1 MTTLQPIIAQLPA
14 KEFNYVMFTC
24 TSVRERR
31 QRFVIIFKTL
41 EGKPRPT
48 EPTLHTSVDPDSLL
62 KCTVH
67 IHAADD
73 YYCLFT
79 VYRLGQLNKQQI

>member
-1 MTTLQPIIAQLPA
+1 MKQS
-14 KEFNYVMFTC
+14 
-24 TSVRERR
+24 TSVGECR
-31 QRFVIIFKTL
+31 QRFFIILKML

-62 KCTVH
+62 KILTSTCTVH

-73 YYCLFT
+73 LLLRNYICSWFIA
-79 VYRLGQLNKQQI
+79 RGN

>member
-1 MTTLQPIIAQLPA
+1 M
-14 KEFNYVMFTC
+14 
-24 TSVRERR
+24 RERR

-73 YYCLFT
+73 LLLLVHSLSLRAT
-79 VYRLGQLNKQQI
+79 KQTTKIADARHIVEQPQTK